1 MYLEQKLF
9 NTFFVIT
16 LFQSNNSIHNFKHRI
31 YFEIYKLIRNNS
43 DHFLCF
49 VCDIRELIHTFSLQ
63 YKLIYSNDWRYFK
76 KRPSMRK
83 LSLDQV
89 YGCSTAHRNSIIGL
103 PDNRVAF
110 LAGSYLVILDCLT
123 NEQRYLSF
131 SAIEFLYIS
140 SSSLLMGIIDRL
152 TQYGDTRI
160 HIYSTKP
167 IDLLFVIEPDRF
179 GNFIGISINNH
190 DNILMI
196 LHSEPGYMIT
206 IRK

>member
-1 MYLEQKLF
+1 
-9 NTFFVIT
+9 
-16 LFQSNNSIHNFKHRI
+16 
-31 YFEIYKLIRNNS
+31 
-43 DHFLCF
+43 
-49 VCDIRELIHTFSLQ
+49 
-63 YKLIYSNDWRYFK
+63 
-76 KRPSMRK
+76 MRQ

-89 YGCSTAHRNSIIGL
+89 YGCSTSHRNSIIGL

-123 NEQRYLSF
+123 NEKRYLSF

-140 SSSLLMGIIDRL
+140 TSGLLMGIIDRF
-152 TQYGDTRI
+152 TQDGDTRI

-167 IDLLFVIEPDRF
+167 IDLLFLIEPDRF
-179 GNFIGISINNH
+179 GSFIGITINNN

-196 LHSEPGYMIT
+196 LHNEPAYMIT

>member
-1 MYLEQKLF
+1 
-9 NTFFVIT
+9 
-16 LFQSNNSIHNFKHRI
+16 
-31 YFEIYKLIRNNS
+31 
-43 DHFLCF
+43 
-49 VCDIRELIHTFSLQ
+49 
-63 YKLIYSNDWRYFK
+63 
-76 KRPSMRK
+76 MRK

-89 YGCSTAHRNSIIGL
+89 YGCSTIHRHSIIGL

-131 SAIEFLYIS
+131 SAIEYLYIS
-140 SSSLLMGIIDRL
+140 PSGLLMGIIDRL
-152 TQYGDTRI
+152 TQDEDTRI

-167 IDLLFVIEPDRF
+167 IDLLYIIEPDRF
-179 GNFIGISINNH
+179 GNFIGITINNN

-196 LHSEPGYMIT
+196 LHNEPAYMIT